1 MSTTGTRQKTLTLI
15 SLKKLENVISL
26 FFLQLWSSNCHQ
38 NFAFGAP
45 FIFVSQ
51 LRPESFQRSTKKAT
65 AVKMSKKEKRKRKEK
80 KREKQEIF

>member
-1 MSTTGTRQKTLTLI
+1 LVVELPPKFCI
-15 SLKKLENVISL
+15 
-26 FFLQLWSSNCHQ
+26 
-38 NFAFGAP
+38 GAP